1 MGVVSVASV
10 ASAVRVAVMSLLVYA
25 FMNRGRSTLWKGG
38 GRESGLEVFHNC
50 QFWIGD
56 EKVSLE
62 ALEKR
67 PSNERRFERTVT
79 RPTLFQFS

>member
-1 MGVVSVASV
+1 MGVVSV

-56 EKVSLE
+56 EKVSLGSSRE
-62 ALEKR
+62 ATL
-67 PSNERRFERTVT
+67 ERTKI
-79 RPTLFQFS
+79 